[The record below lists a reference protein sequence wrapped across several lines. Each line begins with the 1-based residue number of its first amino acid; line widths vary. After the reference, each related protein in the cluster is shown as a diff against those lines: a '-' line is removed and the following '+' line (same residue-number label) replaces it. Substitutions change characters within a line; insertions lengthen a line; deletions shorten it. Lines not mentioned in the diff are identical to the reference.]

1 VLVIIWAFTARPG
14 RELEFERA
22 YSADGDWSRLFARSP
37 DYHGTELLRHAAG
50 RGYLTIDRWSSG
62 EAFDAFRSRWQLEYD
77 ALDRSCT
84 DLTERES
91 LVGRFE
97 TA

>member
-1 VLVIIWAFTARPG
+1 VFVIIWAFTARAG
-14 RELEFERA
+14 RETEFERIYA
-22 YSADGDWSRLFARSP
+22 SDGDWSRLFARSP
-37 DYHGTELLRHAAG
+37 DYHGSELLRHAAG

-62 EAFDAFRSRWQLEYD
+62 AALDAFQSRWRMEYE

-84 DLTERES
+84 DLTESEA